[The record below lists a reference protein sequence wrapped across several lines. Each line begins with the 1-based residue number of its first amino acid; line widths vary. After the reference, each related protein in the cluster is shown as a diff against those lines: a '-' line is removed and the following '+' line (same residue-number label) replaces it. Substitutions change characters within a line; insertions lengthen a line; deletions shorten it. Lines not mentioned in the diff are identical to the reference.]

1 MSMDIVDIS
10 RREST
15 TVSAGVKKFMTFANL
30 ATSSDDNKEL
40 SSLEDLSREFV
51 GSKLTWQGF
60 AGFLKCLA
68 LRGDITKNTGEVY
81 LNAAKYAS
89 RNLFKE
95 HMIFIDN
102 EENKLW
108 QATLILKE
116 WLMRLKLHVLIR
128 V

>member
-1 MSMDIVDIS
+1 M
-10 RREST
+10 
-15 TVSAGVKKFMTFANL
+15 
-30 ATSSDDNKEL
+30 
-40 SSLEDLSREFV
+40 
-51 GSKLTWQGF
+51 GF

-108 QATLILKE
+108 QATLIKRMVDGIKVACIDLGIKFEKPKTAPIGSESLKKVSE
-116 WLMRLKLHVLIR
+116 FLLRKNTLDATLNWFFL
-128 V
+128 

>member
-1 MSMDIVDIS
+1 MM
-10 RREST
+10 
-15 TVSAGVKKFMTFANL
+15 
-30 ATSSDDNKEL
+30 
-40 SSLEDLSREFV
+40 
-51 GSKLTWQGF
+51 GF

-116 WLMRLKLHVLIR
+116 WLMRLKLHVLIW